1 MKITISGASG
11 LVGQA
16 LTKSLARQGH
26 EIVRLVRTPKSR
38 GADEA
43 SWNPAEGQ
51 LDPAAIDGAD
61 AVINLNG
68 RNIGAGRW
76 TAAVK
81 KELRT
86 SRLNATQTL
95 VEAIGRSERP
105 PRLLINASATGFYG
119 ERGDEELDEQAS
131 AGDGFLADLARD
143 WEAAALEA
151 QSETTRV
158 VLLRFGMILA
168 DDGALRKMLTPF
180 KLGAGGPIGSGRQYW
195 PWIDIDDVCGITAS
209 VLKHGDLQGPINAV
223 APEQVRCKQFT
234 STLGRVLGRPAIIP
248 LPAFAARL
256 ALGEMADGLLLAST
270 RVRPAVLEKAAY
282 TFRSPDLETALR
294 RILGR

>member
-1 MKITISGASG
+1 MKIIISGASG

-16 LTKSLARQGH
+16 LTTSLSRQGH
-26 EIVRLVRTPKSR
+26 EIIRLVRSPKPL

-76 TAAVK
+76 TPAVK
-81 KELRT
+81 DELRT
-86 SRLNATQTL
+86 SRLDATRTL
-95 VEAIGRSERP
+95 VQALGRCEQP
-105 PRLLINASATGFYG
+105 PRVLINASATGFYG
-119 ERGDEELDEQAS
+119 ERGDEEVDEQAG
-131 AGDGFLADLARD
+131 AGEGFLADLARE
-143 WEAAALEA
+143 WEEAALEA

-168 DDGALRKMLTPF
+168 NDGALKKMLTPF

-195 PWIDIDDVCGITAS
+195 PWIDIDDVCGITAF
-209 VLKHGDLQGPINAV
+209 VLEQEELKGPINAV

-234 STLGRVLGRPAIIP
+234 STLGRVLGRPAIVP

-270 RVRPAVLEKAAY
+270 RVRPAVLEQAGY
-282 TFRSPDLETALR
+282 TFRSPDLETALK

>member
-1 MKITISGASG
+1 MKIIISGASG

-16 LTKSLARQGH
+16 LTASLARQGH
-26 EIVRLVRTPKSR
+26 EIVRLVRSAKPR
-38 GADEA
+38 GEDEA
-43 SWNPAEGQ
+43 SWNPTKGL
-51 LDPAAIDGAD
+51 LDPEAIDGAD

-81 KELRT
+81 NELRT
-86 SRLNATQTL
+86 SRLDATRTL
-95 VEAIGRSERP
+95 VQAIGRCEQP
-105 PRLLINASATGFYG
+105 PRVLINASATGFYG
-119 ERGDEELDEQAS
+119 ERGDDEVDEQAN
-131 AGDGFLADLARD
+131 AGDGFLAELARD
-143 WEAAALEA
+143 WETAALEA
-151 QSETTRV
+151 ESETTRV

-168 DDGALRKMLTPF
+168 DDGALKKMLTPF

-195 PWIDIDDVCGITAS
+195 PWIDIDDVCGITNF
-209 VLKHGDLQGPINAV
+209 VLEQDHLNGPINAV

-234 STLGRVLGRPAIIP
+234 STLGRVLGRPAIVP

-270 RVRPAVLEKAAY
+270 RVRPAVLENAGY
-282 TFRSPDLETALR
+282 TFRSPDLESALT

>member
-1 MKITISGASG
+1 MKIIISGASG

-16 LTKSLARQGH
+16 LTASLAHQGH
-26 EIVRLVRTPKSR
+26 EIVRLVRSAKPR
-38 GADEA
+38 GEDEA
-43 SWNPAEGQ
+43 SWNPAKGL
-51 LDPAAIDGAD
+51 LDPEAIDGAD

-81 KELRT
+81 NELRT
-86 SRLNATQTL
+86 SRLDATRTL
-95 VEAIGRSERP
+95 VQAIGQCEQP
-105 PRLLINASATGFYG
+105 PRVLINASATGFYG
-119 ERGDEELDEQAS
+119 ERGDDEVDEQAN
-131 AGDGFLADLARD
+131 AGDGFLAELARD
-143 WEAAALEA
+143 WETAALEA
-151 QSETTRV
+151 ESETTRV

-168 DDGALRKMLTPF
+168 DDGALKKMLTPF

-195 PWIDIDDVCGITAS
+195 PWIDIDDVCGITDF
-209 VLKHGDLQGPINAV
+209 VLEQDDLNGPINAV

-234 STLGRVLGRPAIIP
+234 STLGRVLGRPAIVP

-270 RVRPAVLEKAAY
+270 RVRPAVLENAGY
-282 TFRSPDLETALR
+282 TFRSPDLESALT